1 MCLPGT
7 PSCHV
12 YDVMRPCDII
22 FLTCGHAVLC
32 PIRDVVEE
40 GNGKRMCP
48 LLKQNN
54 NNNKKEQLNWR
65 VNLCGLFQKREV
77 SISSESQNTAEEREP
92 RKNKT
97 ETLWLLAQLT
107 SRVAM
112 PAVS

>member
-54 NNNKKEQLNWR
+54 NNNKKEQLNCR
-65 VNLCGLFQKREV
+65 VNLCGLFEKGGFDFPPRARTPLKKENHEKTKR
-77 SISSESQNTAEEREP
+77 
-92 RKNKT
+92 KHYGF
-97 ETLWLLAQLT
+97 
-107 SRVAM
+107 
-112 PAVS
+112 